1 MTAGRA
7 RPDRRADL
15 ALLELAIEA
24 AHGAG
29 ELLLK
34 SFRGPVQ
41 EVETK
46 TTPTDL
52 VSKADKDSERWL
64 LDFIATNRPDDGVLA
79 EEGGRSEGASGLRW
93 VVDPLDGTVN
103 FLFRIPVWCV
113 SIAIEDDRG
122 GVVAVV
128 HDPSR
133 AETFTA
139 RRGEGARLN
148 GERLSVSKRSELS
161 TALIGTGFAYDV
173 ERRAAQA
180 VVATNVLTHVR
191 DIRRAGSAALDLCA
205 VACRRLDGFYEAFT
219 EEWDRAAG
227 RLIVAEAGE
236 VVSELPPP
244 TGEGGTT
251 LVATNPAL
259 HEELRSLVTLRPSGQ

>member
-1 MTAGRA
+1 MSEKLLGLAVDAA
-7 RPDRRADL
+7 R
-15 ALLELAIEA
+15 
-24 AHGAG
+24 GAG
-29 ELLLK
+29 DLLLR
-34 SFRGPVQ
+34 SFRGPAQ

-64 LDFIATNRPDDGVLA
+64 LDFIASNRPEDGVLA

-122 GVVAVV
+122 GMVAVV
-128 HDPSR
+128 HDPNR

-148 GERLSVSKRSELS
+148 GEQLSVSTRSELS

-180 VVATNVLTHVR
+180 AVATNVLTHVR

-205 VACRRLDGFYEAFT
+205 VACRRLDGFYEAYT

-227 RLIVAEAGE
+227 RLIVAEAGG
-236 VVSELPPP
+236 VVSELRPP

-251 LVATNPAL
+251 LVAANPVL
-259 HEELRSLVTLRPSGQ
+259 HDELRRLVTSGKSPSIGS